1 MKTFRIKKLYRIYF
15 VFLFGIY
22 WIYRRTSLS
31 RLFILSIYVLRCD
44 AMGDPRSYSAYL
56 EGEVGS
62 YGWDDELAS
71 PSWRQEHDDAE
82 GLLGIRATLM
92 SATLRRFSSRESL
105 VVQVHHRGVTACSRT
120 STRNQWRRRTCYQ
133 LQMLQARGSRAIR
146 A

>member
-15 VFLFGIY
+15 VFLFEIY
-22 WIYRRTSLS
+22 WISKNFPFQT
-31 RLFILSIYVLRCD
+31 IYTQYILRCD

-82 GLLGIRATLM
+82 GLLGIRATL

-133 LQMLQARGSRAIR
+133 LQMLQACGSRANR

>member
-1 MKTFRIKKLYRIYF
+1 
-15 VFLFGIY
+15 
-22 WIYRRTSLS
+22 
-31 RLFILSIYVLRCD
+31 
-44 AMGDPRSYSAYL
+44 MGDPRSYSAYL

-82 GLLGIRATLM
+82 GLLGIRATL

-120 STRNQWRRRTCYQ
+120 
-133 LQMLQARGSRAIR
+133 
-146 A
+146 

>member
-1 MKTFRIKKLYRIYF
+1 MKNISDIVKTSDFRLLYSVYALRDA
-15 VFLFGIY
+15 LGDPG
-22 WIYRRTSLS
+22 WDGAYRHRGVGGYSWGEASSLS
-31 RLFILSIYVLRCD
+31 W
-44 AMGDPRSYSAYL
+44 G
-56 EGEVGS
+56 GEHVN
-62 YGWDDELAS
+62 
-71 PSWRQEHDDAE
+71 AE
-82 GLLGIRATLM
+82 FPGIQATL